1 MDRYITGMPKHHLT
15 LFLLSAFAS
24 MGLAAYAYIGSF
36 TRMLADDF
44 CSLYF
49 ADRLGLLRSTW
60 FWYITWSGRY
70 TAFATDWLILKFAL
84 GPYKLHYVV
93 PAIILLW
100 LTFVTVIP
108 YLYLRE
114 KGKYAFLHS
123 FALGSIFLFIVLM
136 LSPNVPQSLFWWNG
150 MRSYALP
157 LAVLTCY
164 ILIFQIINQY
174 SKINPAL
181 SCSLGFILLFISG
194 GMGEI
199 IAIAQM
205 AFILFLV
212 SLQVLKL
219 LNRPRTELIV
229 LYSSLAGAVC
239 SVIVV
244 VLSPG
249 NATRQALLP
258 PSPDFIKLVSI
269 SIQAYGT
276 FISGFFLD
284 PAKITG
290 VIGAILAAMWIGG
303 HYQNFIPVK
312 TRLIPAYIF
321 GGIAISFVCFP
332 PGVYGYSEPPPT
344 RTMMIPV
351 FFLTGGMLSASFL
364 TGCLLAGRYGSPWL
378 SDNMLILSITLLIG
392 FSTIVTT
399 WNLHRE
405 VHTYINFAEKWDQV
419 DAQILQAKAN
429 NLEFVNIPA
438 LDNWAGLE
446 RPTDNEKYWPTFCYS
461 SYYGIQ
467 VFGPPYP

>member
-1 MDRYITGMPKHHLT
+1 MPKHRLT
-15 LFLLSAFAS
+15 LFLLSTFAS

-36 TRMLADDF
+36 TRVLADDF

-49 ADRLGLLRSTW
+49 ADRLGLLRSIW

-100 LTFVTVIP
+100 LTFVTAIP

-114 KGKYAFLHS
+114 KGNFAFLHS

-150 MRSYALP
+150 LRSYALP
-157 LAVLTCY
+157 LAVLTGY
-164 ILIFQIINQY
+164 IFIFQIIKR
-174 SKINPAL
+174 SRINPVL

-194 GMGEI
+194 GMGETF
-199 IAIAQM
+199 AIAQI

-219 LNRPRTELIV
+219 LNMTASELII
-229 LYSSLAGAVC
+229 LYSSLAGAIC

-249 NATRQALLP
+249 NAIRQALLP

-290 VIGAILAAMWIGG
+290 LIGAIIAAMWIGG
-303 HYQNFIPVK
+303 HYRDFIPVR
-312 TRLIPAYIF
+312 TQLIPAYIF

-344 RTMMIPV
+344 RTMIIPV
-351 FFLTGGMLSASFL
+351 FFLTGGFLCASFL
-364 TGCLLAGRYGSPWL
+364 TGCVLAGRYGSPWL
-378 SDNMLILSITLLIG
+378 SANMLILSITLLIG
-392 FSTIVTT
+392 FSTIIGT
-399 WNLHRE
+399 WNLYKQR
-405 VHTYINFAEKWDQV
+405 HTYIDFAEKWDQV
-419 DAQILQAKAN
+419 DAQILQSKAD

-438 LDNWAGLE
+438 MDNWAGLE